1 MGPEEESNPQLYFKN
16 GDEWTPVDSVKSDT
30 IDFMSDFDP
39 PELFATL
46 TKTEY
51 PNKIEF
57 KLCDGL
63 GCYTKVCPKYPRK
76 MTSKKYKKW
85 LMSIGMTRNDAD
97 ILCYIIGSLKGKVSY
112 SDIYGINYGLLL
124 ISGESPSFLDI
135 LQSIIIKGAT
145 KTNGRRIPGTEKP

>member
-16 GDEWTPVDSVKSDT
+16 GDEWTPVDSVKSVT
-30 IDFMSDFDP
+30 IDFMSDSDP

-46 TKTEY
+46 TKIEY

-57 KLCDGL
+57 KMWDGFS
-63 GCYTKVCPKYPRK
+63 YFTKVCPKYPRK

-85 LMSIGMTRNDAD
+85 LMSVGMARDDANT
-97 ILCYIIGSLKGKVSY
+97 LCYIIGSLKGKVSY
-112 SDIYGINYGLLL
+112 ADVYAAYYSILLL
-124 ISGESPSFLDI
+124 SGESPTFTDI

-145 KTNGRRIPGTEKP
+145 KTNG